1 MKNSIKQVIQSHS
14 TQLVRYDAMCRAIES
29 CQKYD
34 EVREIRDRAVALEVY
49 AAQAMNME
57 AERSARVIR
66 IRAERRAGQMLK
78 QGKRE
83 GLIRKPGRHSNVRAN
98 TKISKPK
105 ITKDQSSQWQ
115 QLADVPEKK
124 FEEAMASDSM
134 PSTEEIINREKKL
147 KPMTPES
154 VGLEKSKVDDGSVAH
169 SRGVI
174 EGFPEMNE

>member
-78 QGKRE
+78 QGKKE

-98 TKISKPK
+98 SKISKP
-105 ITKDQSSQWQ
+105 
-115 QLADVPEKK
+115 
-124 FEEAMASDSM
+124 
-134 PSTEEIINREKKL
+134 
-147 KPMTPES
+147 
-154 VGLEKSKVDDGSVAH
+154 
-169 SRGVI
+169 
-174 EGFPEMNE
+174 